1 MKYLKWIG
9 VVVASLLI
17 IDLISYLFADKP
29 EPIPETLEINI
40 TKSEVYGKNS
50 DYLSIVPGKYVVH
63 YKNGDI
69 LLKVKLRLED
79 YTEEDYDIEG
89 PYIHLKDEMGADVTG
104 STFGSS
110 LSLSSS
116 EHNKMIS
123 FLKSELGD
131 EQEFIF
137 SDVYPQNPLLV
148 MKDTRGFSLEN
159 LEFKKP
165 EEENVKKNNKQV
177 EEFKNGM
184 ETLGEIFDEASKEVL
199 DDEEVQKAV
208 DDMEKVLNLSEKALE
223 LTKTTMELTKEAEKQ
238 QK

>member
-9 VVVASLLI
+9 VVVAALLI
-17 IDLISYLFADKP
+17 IDFISYLFEDKP
-29 EPIPETLEINI
+29 EPVPEALELNI

-50 DYLSIVPGKYVVH
+50 DFLSIVPGKYVVH

-79 YTEEDYDIEG
+79 YMLEDYNIEG

-104 STFGSS
+104 STFDSS

-116 EHNKMIS
+116 EQNKMIS
-123 FLKSELGD
+123 FLKSEPGE

-137 SDVYPQNPLLV
+137 SDTYPNHPRLV
-148 MKDTRGFSLEN
+148 MTETRGFTLEG

-165 EEENVKKNNKQV
+165 TDDKATASDKQV
-177 EEFKNGM
+177 ESIKDGM
-184 ETLGEIFDEASKEVL
+184 ETLGDIFDEASKEIT
-199 DDEEVQKAV
+199 DDEDIKKAV
-208 DDMEKVLNLSEKALE
+208 DDMEKVLNFSEKALE
-223 LTKTTMELTKEAEKQ
+223 LTKSTMELSKEIEKQ